1 MVVIASAGDNSEK
14 ETKEKPKTKY
24 LLSNVW
30 SHQRYWETFIPPA
43 PDLEHSNV
51 KICHLPPEI
60 GAQLFPTNLGL
71 SMSPMYI
78 RWRWAQFNVTITI
91 LLHWGNGI
99 LSSKMLEGQ
108 YIYSREVIVR
118 FTKYLYKFVRIYY
131 ILMCFAEKIKNISMY
146 FYEKSG
152 SLSLARKCLFRLR
165 SQS

>member
-1 MVVIASAGDNSEK
+1 MAHTSSMIIETAPVVIASDTSEK

-30 SHQRYWETFIPPA
+30 SHQRYRETFIPPA

-71 SMSPMYI
+71 SMLPMYI

-91 LLHWGNGI
+91 LLHRGNGI
-99 LSSKMLEGQ
+99 LSSKMLDGRGQ
-108 YIYSREVIVR
+108 FERKDVVR
-118 FTKYLYKFVRIYY
+118 FTKYMYINLLIY
-131 ILMCFAEKIKNISMY
+131 ILSWCVLLK
-146 FYEKSG
+146 
-152 SLSLARKCLFRLR
+152 R
-165 SQS
+165 